1 MNKNIFIEKPLVV
14 LSMLLPVVLLEA
26 VILLTEGSHYSIIS
40 IVALLYVLAYIYMIV
55 FSVKQFSL
63 KEIILI
69 LISIKL
75 IMFASILASGSLSPV
90 ILGTGNDWADFHI
103 PRSLILLKEGMLIE
117 SLYSVEG
124 VFNGR
129 LTHIVIALFSLFL
142 DFVGING
149 KNIGNIAI
157 MSNMMSF
164 LLLPVIV
171 SMYYYATLSFSNSI
185 NFARRS
191 AFFIALNPFFII
203 STSIPVKEILLFLAI
218 GFFLLWL
225 LKKQRPVMM
234 LVMSFAI
241 IALERVYLL
250 PLLLLLVML
259 IRGTP
264 FSMVFLALAGAL
276 FVELFIGFE
285 VAYVMYSAHVVSLVG
300 IDGSYLPGHGILSN
314 FIRGGFGPFFLR
326 PFMEEFSTHGALGVS
341 KYLLYLFFGLF
352 FIKSFF
358 YTDGPLKIVLFIY
371 LFIIF
376 LLPFHGTL
384 KLFLLVAFGGVFL
397 DRVSFVHYMKKPP
410 VNKLFR
416 AFLLGKGKKGG
427 V

>member
-1 MNKNIFIEKPLVV
+1 MNNNIFIEKPLIV
-14 LSMLLPVVLLEA
+14 LSMLLSVVLLEA
-26 VILLTEGSHYSIIS
+26 VILLTEGRYYSIIS

-75 IMFASILASGSLSPV
+75 IVSASILTSGSLSV
-90 ILGTGNDWADFHI
+90 IMGTGSDWADFHI
-103 PRSLILLKEGMLIE
+103 PRSLRLLEERGVIE

-124 VFNGR
+124 TFNGR
-129 LTHIVIALFSLFL
+129 LTHIVIALFSLFI

-149 KNIGNIAI
+149 KSIENIAI

-164 LLLPVIV
+164 LLVPVIV
-171 SMYYYATLSFSNSI
+171 SMYYYATLSFSNSKK
-185 NFARRS
+185 FARRS
-191 AFFIALNPFFII
+191 AFFIALNPFFIL
-203 STSIPVKEILLFLAI
+203 STSFPLKEILLFLAI

-225 LKKQRPVMM
+225 LKKQGSVMM
-234 LVMSFAI
+234 LVISFVI
-241 IALERVYLL
+241 IALERVYLI
-250 PLLLLLVML
+250 PLLILFVIF
-259 IRGTP
+259 IRGGP
-264 FSMVFLALAGAL
+264 FTLVFSALAGVL
-276 FVELFIGFE
+276 FIELFIGIE
-285 VAYVMYSAHVVSLVG
+285 VAFVMYSTHVVSLVG
-300 IDGSYLPGHGILSN
+300 LDGSYLPGHGILSN
-314 FIRGGFGPFFLR
+314 FIRGGFGPFFFR
-326 PFMEEFSTHGALGVS
+326 PFLEEFTSAGALGVS
-341 KYLLYLFFGLF
+341 KSLLYLFFGFF

-358 YTDGPLKIVLFIY
+358 YTDGPLKIILFIY

-384 KLFLLVAFGGVFL
+384 KLFLLVAFGGIFL

-416 AFLLGKGKKGG
+416 VFFLGKGKKGG

>member
-1 MNKNIFIEKPLVV
+1 MNKNIFIAKPLIV

-26 VILLTEGSHYSIIS
+26 VILLTEGHHYSIIS

-75 IMFASILASGSLSPV
+75 IMFASILVSGSLSPV

-103 PRSLILLKEGMLIE
+103 PKSLILLEEGMLIE

-124 VFNGR
+124 IFNGR
-129 LTHIVIALFSLFL
+129 LTHVVIGLFSLFL

-185 NFARRS
+185 KFARRS
-191 AFFIALNPFFII
+191 AFFIALNPFFIL
-203 STSIPVKEILLFLAI
+203 STSFPAKEILLFLAA

-225 LKKQRPVMM
+225 LKKQGSITM
-234 LVMSFAI
+234 LVISLVI
-241 IALERVYLL
+241 IAFERVYLI
-250 PLLLLLVML
+250 PLLVLFIMF
-259 IRGTP
+259 IRGGP
-264 FSMVFLALAGAL
+264 FVVVFSALAGVL
-276 FVELFIGFE
+276 FVELFIGIE
-285 VAYVMYSAHVVSLVG
+285 VAYVMYSAHVISLVEVN
-300 IDGSYLPGHGILSN
+300 GSYLPGHGVLSN

-326 PFMEEFSTHGALGVS
+326 PFMEEFTTYGALGVS
-341 KYLLYLFFGLF
+341 RYLLYLFFGLF

-358 YTDGPLKIVLFIY
+358 YTDGPLKVVLLIY

-384 KLFLLVAFGGVFL
+384 KLFLLVAFGGIFL

-410 VNKLFR
+410 VNKLFG

-427 V
+427 I